1 MSPNWLSAIGQAT
14 PAITATMREMQER
27 PKEEARWGW
36 EQEQMG
42 MKREQFGQQ
51 KALGEQ
57 QINALKYQDE
67 QRKKK
72 EELRKTPYNYKS
84 DIAFAGLPEEF
95 VEKTI
100 GRAKSMGLK
109 MDTMGDREDYFAKL
123 KESPPMIKEFNEAK
137 DFELQRVAGEAFDNY
152 EELLKKPGVTPD
164 KIEKALEAVNMANAK
179 RAQGKDAG
187 DKYLKAIGF
196 KLSHEKL
203 MNSREFKALPWE
215 KQQVI
220 DKAAISVLQGANPKE
235 YADAVKETLFP
246 KGKETTP
253 SWKVVQDPK
262 SSTGYSYQDM
272 NNPTG
277 ELRTGA
283 PAPKAVA
290 EVRVDIGGKS
300 FTEMGKKMGERV
312 VEQHKDAEQAID
324 SLKRLQ
330 DAKKLLSSGMITGA
344 GAGYILSVGKVL
356 QQGGISL
363 APDAIAN
370 TEAYAAMMGNQVG
383 QIIKQ
388 FGAGTGLS
396 DADREYAEKI
406 AGGKITLTKQ
416 SLEKIIDLN
425 EKGLRNAV
433 QSYNKRAKEIMDKPE
448 GKDLPYDLRIDVP
461 SGLMGEGGKG
471 LIHYYVGDNEYFI
484 PPEKESSFIKKYP
497 NAKKAK

>member
-1 MSPNWLSAIGQAT
+1 MPVNYGAYQIDPFQGFNQGLTNIGQALKYRREMERQT
-14 PAITATMREMQER
+14 LLDAERKRLGDIQAETTRLSQISSRMGIEEVEATRKAESGLYSPEGGPPLDLAGTIQAKMEKEQNDKKRKQAFEKIKFIIDVNKSLGGTPEEKNKVIQGILANDPDENMRGIASSIKVEGDEVSFTKEVTAEDIAKSGIRNPDGSPAI
-27 PKEEARWGW
+27 PG
-36 EQEQMG
+36 
-42 MKREQFGQQ
+42 
-51 KALGEQ
+51 
-57 QINALKYQDE
+57 IYDLK
-67 QRKKK
+67 
-72 EELRKTPYNYKS
+72 
-84 DIAFAGLPEEF
+84 
-95 VEKTI
+95 
-100 GRAKSMGLK
+100 GRA
-109 MDTMGDREDYFAKL
+109 TGDPANPFRII
-123 KESPPMIKEFNEAK
+123 ESKR
-137 DFELQRVAGEAFDNY
+137 RVM
-152 EELLKKPGVTPD
+152 
-164 KIEKALEAVNMANAK
+164 EKAIA
-179 RAQGKDAG
+179 
-187 DKYLKAIGF
+187 
-196 KLSHEKL
+196 
-203 MNSREFKALPWE
+203 
-215 KQQVI
+215 
-220 DKAAISVLQGANPKE
+220 
-235 YADAVKETLFP
+235 
-246 KGKETTP
+246 P

-290 EVRVDIGGKS
+290 EVKIDIGGKS
-300 FTEMGKKMGERV
+300 YTKMGEKMGERV
-312 VEQHKDAEQAID
+312 VEQHKDAEQAVD
-324 SLKRLQ
+324 SLRRLR

-344 GAGYILSVGKVL
+344 GAEYILSFGKVL

-425 EKGLRNAV
+425 ERGLRNAV
-433 QSYNKRAKEIMDKPE
+433 RNYNKRAKEIMDKPE

-484 PPEKESSFIKKYP
+484 PSEKESAFMKKYP